1 MFNPGGPGGSDPQVS
16 LPVERAP
23 ALAAAHAFWMML
35 SASPLPL
42 SSSGKLQ
49 DETAGIKSRD
59 CSGSGLTWAPQAWLK
74 AALEPAEIN
83 VINANFLISCCRVIR
98 EWESIKPV
106 ENGWEQAG
114 CSSALLG
121 LRCFALLQLSLFV
134 PLTDFRDFQWV

>member
-35 SASPLPL
+35 STSRLPL

-83 VINANFLISCCRVIR
+83 VINASFLILCCRVMQER
-98 EWESIKPV
+98 ESIEPV

-114 CSSALLG
+114 CSSAFLG
-121 LRCFALLQLSLFV
+121 FQLSLFV